1 MNEGGV
7 SDPKTHKEAVMKR
20 CKLKLVMLKG
30 GDAPMIYIKATAV
43 TCGTVIKP

>member
-1 MNEGGV
+1 MQTEV
-7 SDPKTHKEAVMKR
+7 CDE
-20 CKLKLVMLKG
+20 KG